1 MTGDGIA
8 VAAAIAEF
16 AAPSRL
22 LASRTFRDALA
33 DVVPGFEARLASA
46 GTFTDPGLR
55 SHELFGP
62 DRGAPRRRRRRYAAA
77 SVLLALALVGGG
89 IGARIAKEGREPF
102 VNSVAKKVQPYWR
115 ALVQKVSY
123 R

>member
-1 MTGDGIA
+1 MTNQQQA
-8 VAAAIAEF
+8 
-16 AAPSRL
+16 L
-22 LASRTFRDALA
+22 LDMPIWL
-33 DVVPGFEARLASA
+33 VIV
-46 GTFTDPGLR
+46 
-55 SHELFGP
+55 
-62 DRGAPRRRRRRYAAA
+62 
-77 SVLLALALVGGG
+77 LALVGGG